1 MKNTYSISDLSD
13 ISGVSIQNIRIW
25 EKRYKI
31 FNPSRTKSNRR
42 HYSEVDYVKIIL
54 IKFLIDHGHRIG
66 KIGHLTLSELR
77 DKSRN
82 MLLNITENSEDRRT
96 MIMQLLQS
104 DLTLFNDYLLKCLT
118 DISPID
124 FINETLIP
132 VISYLDVLDHIHES
146 NHGNKILA
154 LNIIQKQLIIA
165 AEQKLQLS
173 NQNMNLLI
181 VRADIKAIP
190 VSLCLVHFLATV
202 KKYKSEIFLNFFNEK
217 TFEILNRKLKPDI
230 VYTEFN
236 EEQSFDEVTESLNS
250 LENAFKMSKILV
262 SGKTMLKYW
271 KIIPNKVYYVQ
282 NFDILN
288 KAI

>member
-1 MKNTYSISDLSD
+1 MENTYSISDLSD

-42 HYSEVDYVKIIL
+42 YYTEVDYEKIIL
-54 IKFLIDHGHRIG
+54 IKFLIDKGHRIG

-77 DKSRN
+77 DKSRK
-82 MLLNITENSEDRRT
+82 MLLKIAENSEEKST
-96 MIMQLLQS
+96 MIMQLLQG
-104 DLTLFNDYLLKCLT
+104 DLRLFNDYLMRCLT
-118 DISPID
+118 DISPIE
-124 FINETLIP
+124 FINESLIP
-132 VISYLDVLDHIHES
+132 IIGYLDVLDHIYET
-146 NHGNKILA
+146 NNGNKLLA
-154 LNIIQKQLIIA
+154 LSIIQKQLIIA
-165 AEQKLQLS
+165 AEQKQQHS

-181 VRADIKAIP
+181 IRADLKSIP

-202 KKYKSEIFLNFFNEK
+202 KKYKSDIFLNFFNEK
-217 TFEILNRKLKPDI
+217 TFELLNRKLKPDI

-236 EEQSFDEVTESLNS
+236 EDQSFEEVTKYLNT

-262 SGKTMLKYW
+262 SGQTMLKYW
-271 KIIPNKVYYVQ
+271 KKIPNKVYFVQ
-282 NFDILN
+282 NFDVIS